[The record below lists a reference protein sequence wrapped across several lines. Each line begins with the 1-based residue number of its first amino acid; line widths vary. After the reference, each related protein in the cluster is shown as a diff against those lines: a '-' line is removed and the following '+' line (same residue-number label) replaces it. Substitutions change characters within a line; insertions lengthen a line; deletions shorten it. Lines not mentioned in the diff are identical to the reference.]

1 MRLDLYLPSPLVLPP
16 LLWQS
21 LWVHLSVDGRQQS
34 HSKEGSC
41 FPSHSFSLQW
51 MTTSSSSSSVDGFGG
66 GRGGD
71 AATEGRKETDL
82 CVLRITYPP
91 LHLTLKYEYLWR
103 DNVYHE
109 EDERNMKSWWGRHK
123 KTCSTFIVMC
133 SEEDISCLLFFS
145 SSYSFSWGGTLLLL
159 GEVLQSEC
167 DTVLQRIRGVLPGWV
182 DETKSWNRSNR
193 RRRAW
198 IGRGTFVL
206 SVLSPIYAATNQKTV
221 RDSFR
226 LEILGSDK
234 EY

>member
-21 LWVHLSVDGRQQS
+21 LWVHLSVDG
-34 HSKEGSC
+34 HN
-41 FPSHSFSLQW
+41 SLIPRRAVASLLIYFHCNEWQHRLLPRLW
-51 MTTSSSSSSVDGFGG
+51 TGLGG

-82 CVLRITYPP
+82 SVLWITYPP

-109 EDERNMKSWWGRHK
+109 EDERNMKSWWGRPK

-145 SSYSFSWGGTLLLL
+145 SSYSFSWGGTRLLL

-167 DTVLQRIRGVLPGWV
+167 DTLLLRIRSWRPGWV

-198 IGRGTFVL
+198 IGEGTFVL
-206 SVLSPIYAATNQKTV
+206 YVGFIADLCRNKSK
-221 RDSFR
+221 DC
-226 LEILGSDK
+226 
-234 EY
+234 